1 MRKTRWL
8 AVVFLPLILVSFLQA
23 QSLADLAK
31 KEKARRAAVKG
42 KPAATITSADI
53 AKVKKRPAVETA
65 AEVQAGDEAAAA
77 AGEAKTE
84 EGAAPPAGVQ
94 AAEAAGA
101 GAEAAQAETPP
112 VTPPAKPDAA
122 PAAAATAPTAA
133 DAAKS
138 AEARTAELRKA
149 AEDKQQLVD
158 LLTLKMNAL
167 YQEFYSL
174 DNMKSREL
182 VQAQISDTY
191 DKLLKAEM
199 EAKQT
204 AKDLQDHLSQ
214 AKKAGGQSIWIK

>member
-8 AVVFLPLILVSFLQA
+8 AAFFLPLLLVSFLQA

-31 KEKARRAAVKG
+31 KEKERRAAVKG
-42 KPAATITSADI
+42 KPAATITSADV

-65 AEVQAGDEAAAA
+65 AEVQAGEEAAA
-77 AGEAKTE
+77 AGEAKAE
-84 EGAAPPAGVQ
+84 EGAAPPAGAQ
-94 AAEAAGA
+94 AAEAAAA
-101 GAEAAQAETPP
+101 GTETAQAAA
-112 VTPPAKPDAA
+112 PPAVP
-122 PAAAATAPTAA
+122 PADPAATAAA

-138 AEARTAELRKA
+138 AEARSAELRKA

-191 DKLLKAEM
+191 DKLLKAEV
-199 EAKQT
+199 EAKQ
-204 AKDLQDHLSQ
+204 ASKDLQDHLSQ
-214 AKKAGGQSIWIK
+214 AKKAGGQAIWIK

>member
-8 AVVFLPLILVSFLQA
+8 AAFFLPLLLVSFLQA

-31 KEKARRAAVKG
+31 KEKERRAAVKG
-42 KPAATITSADI
+42 KPAATITSADV

-65 AEVQAGDEAAAA
+65 AEAQAGEEGAAA
-77 AGEAKTE
+77 AGETKAE
-84 EGAAPPAGVQ
+84 EGAAAPAGVQ

-101 GAEAAQAETPP
+101 GAEAAQAATPP
-112 VTPPAKPDAA
+112 ATPPAKPAA
-122 PAAAATAPTAA
+122 DPAATAAA

-138 AEARTAELRKA
+138 AEARSAELRKA

-191 DKLLKAEM
+191 DKLLKAEV
-199 EAKQT
+199 EAKQ
-204 AKDLQDHLSQ
+204 ASKDLQDHLSQ
-214 AKKAGGQSIWIK
+214 AKKAGGQAIWIK